1 MKHKFSEEI
10 YKTLY
15 TTNPSLAKD
24 YFSSF
29 PEQQKPKIHK
39 VWPIDLKWWQHKKYD
54 DIKKQCKF
62 LDPFL
67 IEVGNK
73 RHRLKLNE
81 TKSIVISDGY
91 KSDEFFAKH
100 HYLIQNSKGEDKY
113 KIPALMKANCKIS
126 IAKRIGCSV
135 DTAKVYFAMLVRCD
149 VLRVDNFGKGRI
161 YISSGY
167 WGLWQNEDKIWGDK
181 VFQFMNKKLNNKKIL
196 DPEFAYLRKPK

>member
-1 MKHKFSEEI
+1 
-10 YKTLY
+10 
-15 TTNPSLAKD
+15 
-24 YFSSF
+24 
-29 PEQQKPKIHK
+29 
-39 VWPIDLKWWQHKKYD
+39 
-54 DIKKQCKF
+54 
-62 LDPFL
+62 
-67 IEVGNK
+67 
-73 RHRLKLNE
+73 
-81 TKSIVISDGY
+81 
-91 KSDEFFAKH
+91 
-100 HYLIQNSKGEDKY
+100 
-113 KIPALMKANCKIS
+113 MKANCKIS